1 MRIVY
6 CIDENYKELAQ
17 SSIASFRKWNPNARI
32 IVVSE
37 TPISK
42 TVGYD
47 QNIIIKLPKKF
58 KNRGPRDRITNT
70 AYLKLYLTELPFSKI
85 LYVDPDTIC
94 QKPLLDF
101 YNTPIKYIGLTES
114 HIFGK
119 QQAIELGL
127 EKYGITGMMLM
138 DLDNLR
144 KINFTSRCLE
154 VESNFNYSSK
164 LWRHDETCINL
175 GMRGLLTFVD
185 KKYNYCHNRI
195 YENPISE
202 NDAYILHYVG
212 KDKSDMP
219 LVDRYPEIWEIGEHI
234 KGKNVAIVGNAKS
247 IFSKKN
253 GKEIDE
259 HDFVI
264 RFNKGFI
271 YDKESQGSK
280 TNLLI
285 LACEPTSEE
294 IASFHAQ
301 FVCNRS
307 KHYHNLTKYTITNTQ
322 RALMKDEIGSQPSS
336 GYMAIDVCFNFK
348 AKNIDLYGF
357 DFEETPT
364 FYNPEG
370 YKTQH
375 NYSKEK
381 EIVLG
386 YAAKGKINIK

>member
-1 MRIVY
+1 
-6 CIDENYKELAQ
+6 
-17 SSIASFRKWNPNARI
+17 
-32 IVVSE
+32 
-37 TPISK
+37 
-42 TVGYD
+42 
-47 QNIIIKLPKKF
+47 
-58 KNRGPRDRITNT
+58 
-70 AYLKLYLTELPFSKI
+70 
-85 LYVDPDTIC
+85 
-94 QKPLLDF
+94 
-101 YNTPIKYIGLTES
+101 
-114 HIFGK
+114 
-119 QQAIELGL
+119 
-127 EKYGITGMMLM
+127 MLM

-154 VESNFNYSSK
+154 VESNFNYSPK
-164 LWRHDETCINL
+164 MWRHDETCINL

-212 KDKSDMP
+212 KYKNDMP
-219 LVDRYPEIWEIGEHI
+219 LVDRYPEIFEIGEHI

-294 IASFHAQ
+294 IESFHAQ

-348 AKNIDLYGF
+348 AKSIDLYGF

-386 YAAKGKINIK
+386 YAAKGKIKIK